1 MTLEQLYTTLLAGGI
16 VLLAAILATRAAARF
31 GLPALLLFLALG
43 LVIGEDGLGLH
54 FDDAQ
59 LAQDLGTAALAVI
72 LVEGGLTTRWSD
84 VKPLLAPSGL
94 LATAGVAVSVVVTA
108 AGAHLLIGLP
118 WQASLLLGAVVSS
131 TDAAAVFSVLRT
143 LPVPRRVA
151 GMLEAE
157 SGFNDAPTV
166 ILVLLFST
174 VPLEFHP
181 LEVAGDVLYEL
192 GVGAVIGL
200 LVGRAGAWVLHRVAL
215 PASGLYPVAMFGLG
229 VVAFAA
235 SGVVDASG
243 FLAAFLSGL
252 VLANSGLP
260 HRASVRSFAE
270 GLGWLAQI
278 GLFVLLGL
286 LITPHELLPEL
297 LPALVVGLVLLLVAR
312 PLSVL
317 VSLLPFRVP
326 LREQAFVSWA
336 GLRGAVPI
344 VLATF
349 PVVAGVPGSDR
360 VLNVVFVLVA
370 VFTLVQGPGLLGL
383 ARALGLVRADAA
395 REIQVEVA
403 PLDVLDAELL
413 TVSVPPGSQLHYVML
428 RELRLP
434 DPSAITLIIRG
445 GTSFVPEPGT
455 RLRTGDDLLIMTTA
469 GARTATEHRLRAVSR
484 RGRMA
489 HWFGEDGAPD

>member
-1 MTLEQLYTTLLAGGI
+1 MTLEQLYTALLAGGI

-43 LVIGEDGLGLH
+43 LVIGEDGFGLR

-94 LATAGVAVSVVVTA
+94 LATAGVAVSVAVTA
-108 AGAHLLIGLP
+108 AGAHLLVGLP

-174 VPLEFHP
+174 VPMEFHP
-181 LEVAGDVLYEL
+181 LEVAGDVVYEL
-192 GVGAVIGL
+192 GAGAVIGL
-200 LVGRAGAWVLHRVAL
+200 LIGRAGAWVLHRVAL

-229 VVAFAA
+229 IVAFAA
-235 SGVVDASG
+235 SGAVDASG
-243 FLAAFLSGL
+243 FLAAFLCGL

-270 GLGWLAQI
+270 GIGWLAQI

-286 LITPHELLPEL
+286 LVTPHELLPEL

-434 DPSAITLIIRG
+434 DPSAITLIIRAG
-445 GTSFVPEPGT
+445 ASFVPDPGT

-484 RGRMA
+484 RGRLA